1 MINAVILAA
10 GESKRMGKPKPL
22 LKFNDKTFLEQII
35 SVLKSSDIDTITVVL
50 GAHAETIRQS
60 IDLSETNVV
69 INNNYKKGQL
79 SSLIAALQNIPDDT
93 EAILLCLVDHPFITK
108 DLINSIVAG
117 FKQTAS
123 PIIVPVFNKQR
134 GHPTLFA
141 KSLFH
146 ELLNAPEDQG
156 ARYVLYS
163 NEDKVTELETTEPAA
178 RISIDTPAD
187 YKSHFAQDP

>member
-1 MINAVILAA
+1 MISAVILAA

-35 SVLKSSDIDTITVVL
+35 SVLKSSDIDTVTVVL
-50 GAHAETIRQS
+50 GARAETIRQS

-69 INNNYKKGQL
+69 INNNYQKGQL

-108 DLINSIVAG
+108 DLVNTIVAE

-123 PIIVPVFNKQR
+123 PIIVPVYNKQR

-141 KSLFH
+141 SSLFN